1 MRFLHLIARFAVVSS
16 SKSSGNGVLE
26 VLEYCN
32 LFLDRFAPAKRVE
45 VAQYTVFLSLYELIL
60 TRISFSL
67 RSLLSLP
74 DPDSIPYNPSPWCL
88 ESP

>member
-45 VAQYTVFLSLYELIL
+45 VAQYTVFLSLYELKL
-60 TRISFSL
+60 ELVRL
-67 RSLLSLP
+67 RSKATSWQAGVSQPVLGLA
-74 DPDSIPYNPSPWCL
+74 
-88 ESP
+88 